1 VPIEVGVEAVER
13 LRGLVPAGAT
23 LAQFAL
29 RWILMFDAVTCAI
42 PGAKRPSQADDNF
55 AAANLPAFSP
65 DTMAAAQDVY
75 DRMIKPH
82 VHQRW

>member
-1 VPIEVGVEAVER
+1 M
-13 LRGLVPAGAT
+13 
-23 LAQFAL
+23 AQFAL

-42 PGAKRPSQADDNF
+42 PGAKRPSQAEDNI
-55 AAANLPAFSP
+55 AAANLPALSP
-65 DTMAAAQDVY
+65 ETMAAVQDVY